1 MHNRLDGI
9 LRLLDKNK
17 DFYDGT
23 ATECPAVLLSELMAE
38 DDPVLPFCESLA
50 IHQVEPQDAQALRK
64 QFDDIGNLSK
74 QVFGRLAK
82 RFNLSLDEEDKGN
95 FSKFLTEYVKC
106 SQPKGMTRHEWVW
119 AFAYNSIISWIIFCY
134 TIELNEENCLG
145 KAMEDP
151 KFRIETAEA
160 RIALMN
166 LHQRWDRR
174 FRGARPDVRNCIDF
188 FGSLLLRVSLLVAD
202 SRNFFD
208 YDTGRGKGSCEVDI
222 DTALTADTRHA
233 PYNKLV
239 PAVASHWI
247 ELARTRVISTLAAT
261 FRKRANACKDNP
273 EAFKLWKDLYA
284 IVCPQNDDLKLDY
297 TPDEVSVIVR
307 LAKLA
312 ADYSHDCQKAV
323 EKYDNVLPLATIQHS
338 EDLGVDVCDIRPLR
352 NHPFKWRGA
361 VAAWFERLKLKVMA
375 NPDSQAILDLIDRTS
390 LAALEYYRVL
400 STRAPYLRGET
411 NQLPPPFK
419 DKNGKI
425 FDVGQALTGSV
436 ANCLL
441 SSMSKVIENLP
452 ALNTPDGGYPFDRLD
467 EMFKAINLFT
477 TMMNHCE
484 EENTSV
490 ESDCFGQAVAD
501 TVLLHRLVCP
511 KKNAQ
516 GRYVL
521 ERDLIAQ
528 AFGDFRKSILAAAW
542 SVRRKA
548 EKRASGKIDLCG
560 DNSRFGYS
568 GPGGA
573 TGELVEYAY
582 KSPARTYAMTY
593 YYNCKNSKCKFYKD
607 CPNEHKMEAICNID
621 FVVKQGSNQYVAFC
635 EEGEHIVQG
644 LTDARLIRT
653 DDGDSAQ
660 KSSGEITCET
670 LQPLLESACD
680 AIEKTVPKG
689 LRRPAATKYPEPF
702 GFKRKRLLAIMPPL
716 QRKTA
721 ERLWKRWAEKGIEPH
736 EFVLP
741 GSRDMKSALNP
752 FLEEFI
758 SIRKYSGEHVSSARF
773 ADDLGKAVNRFLTG
787 WQNFADGLSADFGKT
802 QPVLKV
808 QAAVSQLL
816 PVYANWFNLLVHEDD
831 LKRLVTKL
839 TDALEELSFEIA
851 SLPKEAPAEPV
862 KETLRAKGVCEF
874 SGNEVHRKIY
884 IRPGE
889 FVKVG
894 SRKYGFTGN
903 AQWEI
908 VGRFLRSIKAGDG
921 HEPGRYPVVFTSNDY
936 NKCKGGCRALVNDFI
951 ERQPVAQKERNRRFE
966 DRARFKVELLGGKPF
981 R

>member
-38 DDPVLPFCESLA
+38 DDPFVPFCESLA
-50 IHQVEPQDAQALRK
+50 IHQVEPQEAQALRK
-64 QFDDIGNLSK
+64 QFDDIGQLSK
-74 QVFGRLAK
+74 QVFGRLSK

-151 KFRIETAEA
+151 KFRIETAED

-208 YDTGRGKGSCEVDI
+208 YDTGRGKGSCEEDI

-261 FRKRANACKDNP
+261 FHKRANACKDNP
-273 EAFKLWKDLYA
+273 EAAKHWKDLYA
-284 IVCPQNDDLKLDY
+284 MVCPQNDDLKLDY

-352 NHPFKWRGA
+352 DHPFKWRGA
-361 VAAWFERLKLKVMA
+361 VAAWFERLKLKVIA

-573 TGELVEYAY
+573 TGELVKYEDMKVENGRVLNAEPVPPPPPEDPHALQRALQNSISDRRGAKYYLAQIEMDLLFRLPERSPWQFYRVAHLMEKTLFNAVADFDADLSQRTWFRQGLVILSETPYAHRARCDQDVSAIREYMGDVLADFTISLVKWCGCRKAADLFAVSKGDALTRAIETNFSKMPNDLERTKEVKKY
-582 KSPARTYAMTY
+582 LLKYLFFDDDGVLRYQGRPFVALLDACMGAARPSM
-593 YYNCKNSKCKFYKD
+593 SD
-607 CPNEHKMEAICNID
+607 VPEDVQNE
-621 FVVKQGSNQYVAFC
+621 VVKASVGFC
-635 EEGEHIVQG
+635 ESN
-644 LTDARLIRT
+644 
-653 DDGDSAQ
+653 DGGWRDW
-660 KSSGEITCET
+660 I
-670 LQPLLESACD
+670 CD
-680 AIEKTVPKG
+680 EWIEKTVVSID
-689 LRRPAATKYPEPF
+689 
-702 GFKRKRLLAIMPPL
+702 LAR
-716 QRKTA
+716 QS
-721 ERLWKRWAEKGIEPH
+721 IE
-736 EFVLP
+736 
-741 GSRDMKSALNP
+741 
-752 FLEEFI
+752 
-758 SIRKYSGEHVSSARF
+758 
-773 ADDLGKAVNRFLTG
+773 
-787 WQNFADGLSADFGKT
+787 
-802 QPVLKV
+802 
-808 QAAVSQLL
+808 
-816 PVYANWFNLLVHEDD
+816 
-831 LKRLVTKL
+831 
-839 TDALEELSFEIA
+839 
-851 SLPKEAPAEPV
+851 
-862 KETLRAKGVCEF
+862 
-874 SGNEVHRKIY
+874 
-884 IRPGE
+884 
-889 FVKVG
+889 
-894 SRKYGFTGN
+894 
-903 AQWEI
+903 
-908 VGRFLRSIKAGDG
+908 
-921 HEPGRYPVVFTSNDY
+921 
-936 NKCKGGCRALVNDFI
+936 
-951 ERQPVAQKERNRRFE
+951 
-966 DRARFKVELLGGKPF
+966 
-981 R
+981 